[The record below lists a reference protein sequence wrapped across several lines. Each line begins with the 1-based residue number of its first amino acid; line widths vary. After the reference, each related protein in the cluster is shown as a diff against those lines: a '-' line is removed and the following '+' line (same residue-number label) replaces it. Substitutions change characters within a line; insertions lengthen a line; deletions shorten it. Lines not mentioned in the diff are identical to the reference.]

1 MNKSD
6 QINELAAALSKAQGA
21 LLGAVKDSSNP
32 FFKSKY
38 ADLSSVWDACRAA
51 LAANGLSVTQ
61 TTDGADASV
70 VTVITTLMHSS
81 GQWIDGNLT
90 MRPKV
95 ADPQGIG
102 STITYARRYA
112 LAAMVG
118 VAPEDDDGNAG
129 SRGHTSDAGEPV
141 TASKIDHAKVAKAKA
156 AAVLLVDADGE
167 GEGGMVASRAAARAI
182 LKGLHQDE
190 QIELQRLLKEMPSGK
205 TTYYPLFL
213 KHYNYERPTA
223 DFY

>member
-1 MNKSD
+1 MKSE

-21 LLGAVKDSSNP
+21 MLGAVKDSSNP

-38 ADLSSVWDACRAA
+38 ADLSAVWDACRAA
-51 LAANGLSVTQ
+51 LKANGLSVTQ
-61 TTDGADASV
+61 TTDGDDASV

-81 GQWIDGNLT
+81 GQWIDGSLT

-118 VAPEDDDGNAG
+118 VCPEDDDGNAA
-129 SRGHTSDAGEPV
+129 SRGSTSDVSEVV
-141 TASKIDHAKVAKAKA
+141 TNSKIDHAKVAKAKA
-156 AAVLLVDADGE
+156 DAVLLVDADGE
-167 GEGGMVASRAAARAI
+167 GEGGMVASRGAARAI
-182 LKGLHQDE
+182 LRGLHQDE
-190 QIELQRLLKEMPSGK
+190 QIELQRLLKEMQAGK
-205 TTYYPLFL
+205 TTYYGLF
-213 KHYNYERPTA
+213 KRHFEYVEPKEEP
-223 DFY
+223 